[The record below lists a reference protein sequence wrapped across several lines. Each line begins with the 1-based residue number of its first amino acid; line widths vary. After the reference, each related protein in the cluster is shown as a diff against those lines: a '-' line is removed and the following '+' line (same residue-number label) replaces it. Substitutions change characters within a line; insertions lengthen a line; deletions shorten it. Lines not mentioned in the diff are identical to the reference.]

1 MYPHF
6 HKWKFPLKTF
16 WYDEKEIED
25 DDNEA
30 SLPKLRQ
37 EERISTTEEKF
48 DASTDLAMGI

>member
-1 MYPHF
+1 MYPDF